1 MKNLLAIILLFSFK
15 LFGQKEEC
23 TYYSDSSGH
32 KIYTSI
38 SKEAKPLIMDNL
50 LKYFAEN
57 IKIDNLETNEIE
69 DTKTIIKLI
78 ISDKGDIIEMKILRT
93 GINFVAEQMFELSRK
108 LIWEPAKCGEI
119 KVYSELKIP
128 FQIDIR

>member
-38 SKEAKPLIMDNL
+38 SKEAKYPRFDRVFEFN
-50 LKYFAEN
+50 FP
-57 IKIDNLETNEIE
+57 
-69 DTKTIIKLI
+69 
-78 ISDKGDIIEMKILRT
+78 ISL
-93 GINFVAEQMFELSRK
+93 
-108 LIWEPAKCGEI
+108 
-119 KVYSELKIP
+119 
-128 FQIDIR
+128 